1 MDLNLENNIYKEIL
15 DNLTYEVFVTDSEG
29 EIIYCNEAFSKNYC
43 YNVSD
48 IIGKQFSVIAPII
61 KKGSQI
67 IPIVLEEKKE
77 ISLFQET
84 VYGKKLFLTAK
95 PVFND
100 ENKLKMVV
108 ENAREVLNLSSKK
121 ECLVNTDTENLK
133 YQIDKYGE
141 QITNF
146 SNIEEF
152 KNLNKIA
159 GFDVTVLLLGES
171 GTGKSTCAKFI
182 HNISKR
188 KDGPFFTVNCT
199 TIPENL
205 IESELF
211 GYVKG
216 AFTGAVKEGKKGLV
230 ELANNGTLFLDEIGE
245 LPLSSQ
251 SKLLE
256 LIENRTYIPVGGSEK
271 RTTNIRII
279 AATNKDIA
287 EMVRKGKFR
296 EDLYYRINVIEFK
309 IPPLRERKEAI
320 PILAQVFVDRINKK
334 YNLNKIISDSVLVQ
348 LKKYS
353 WPGNLRQLEHVLE
366 QILLSTE
373 DDFITIK
380 NLEKKIDY
388 TKDGYLD
395 KNIKF
400 PTLKEHIENSE
411 IELII
416 AAYHKYGSSYKV
428 AEALDISQSQA
439 IRKIRKYI
447 SK

>member
-1 MDLNLENNIYKEIL
+1 MY
-15 DNLTYEVFVTDSEG
+15 
-29 EIIYCNEAFSKNYC
+29 NY
-43 YNVSD
+43 S
-48 IIGKQFSVIAPII
+48 
-61 KKGSQI
+61 
-67 IPIVLEEKKE
+67 
-77 ISLFQET
+77 
-84 VYGKKLFLTAK
+84 
-95 PVFND
+95 
-100 ENKLKMVV
+100 
-108 ENAREVLNLSSKK
+108 R
-121 ECLVNTDTENLK
+121 
-133 YQIDKYGE
+133 
-141 QITNF
+141 
-146 SNIEEF
+146 
-152 KNLNKIA
+152 
-159 GFDVTVLLLGES
+159 
-171 GTGKSTCAKFI
+171 
-182 HNISKR
+182 
-188 KDGPFFTVNCT
+188 
-199 TIPENL
+199 NL

-411 IELII
+411 RINNC
-416 AAYHKYGSSYKV
+416 S
-428 AEALDISQSQA
+428 IS
-439 IRKIRKYI
+439 
-447 SK
+447 